1 LTLPTKQL
9 ITFEDFAAV
18 RGVDDPQLSP
28 DGTTVLYSVRT
39 TDLDANTR
47 KTVTYA
53 VPVVGG
59 TAKQFPNG
67 AVTACAA
74 RWSPDG
80 TKVAYIANDQLWIA
94 DASGENPK
102 QLTTLHRGASGPVWA
117 PSGDRIAFVS
127 RVYPDCTDDAANV
140 ARAKAKEESKVKAIV
155 TDQLMFRH
163 WDRYDDGTRAHL
175 FVVAP
180 DGAGLTDLTPGAPY
194 DVPPGPFGGS
204 EGYAFSPDGTELA
217 YSAKDQGRAN
227 AWSTD
232 INVYTVSVTGGAP
245 DVITSSNKG
254 ADENPVYS
262 PDGRWILY
270 HSQERAGFEADQW
283 RLMLYDRHTQTS
295 KRVAPDW
302 DRNAD
307 SYFFAPDSRTIYI
320 QTIDASRHKLYALPL
335 EGDQWATTAMLV
347 IEGRNNTSFT
357 IDRDGRTIAWKRD
370 AVDMPAEVFVA
381 TLDRTKVVDVRQLT
395 HENDDFLARFQL
407 YPAEEY
413 WYTGALGDQVQGF
426 VVKPPQYR
434 AGQKYPVLLII
445 HGGPQ
450 SAFVDEWHQRW
461 NFSLLA
467 SAGYAIVFINPH
479 GSIGYGQTF
488 VDRVSL
494 DWGGAPYQDLMIG
507 LDTALMNNAAW
518 MDSTQV
524 GAGGASYG
532 GYMVNWI
539 AGHTHRFKALF
550 THAGVF
556 NLENMYGATEELW
569 FPEWEYSAPYWDSD
583 AMESQYRRWSP
594 HLFAG
599 QMRTPQLVVHGE
611 LDYRVPLEEGI
622 SLFSVLQRQNVPSR
636 MVIFPDEGHWILK
649 PQNLRLW
656 YREVFAW
663 FNKYLHS

>member
-1 LTLPTKQL
+1 LTLPTKQP

-18 RGVDDPQLSP
+18 RVVDDPQLSP

-39 TDLDANTR
+39 TDLDANTGQ
-47 KTVTYA
+47 TVTYTI
-53 VPVVGG
+53 PVAGG
-59 TAKQFPNG
+59 TAKQFPND
-67 AVTACAA
+67 AVAACAA

-80 TKVAYIANDQLWIA
+80 TKVAYIADDQLWIA
-94 DASGENPK
+94 DVSGENTK
-102 QLTTLHRGASGPVWA
+102 QLTTLHRGASGPVWS
-117 PSGDRIAFVS
+117 PTSDRIAFVS
-127 RVYPDCTDDAANV
+127 RVYPDCADNAANV

-155 TDQLMFRH
+155 ADQLMFRH
-163 WDRYDDGTRAHL
+163 WDKYDDGTRAHL

-180 DGAGLTDLTPGAPY
+180 DGSALADLTPGAPY

-232 INVYTVSVTGGAP
+232 VNVYTVPVTDGAP
-245 DVITSSNKG
+245 NVITLSNKG

-262 PDGRWILY
+262 PDGRWIVY
-270 HSQERAGFEADQW
+270 RSQERAGFEADQW
-283 RLMLYDRHTQTS
+283 RLMLYDRQAQRS
-295 KRVAPDW
+295 ERIAGAW

-307 SYFFAPDSRTIYI
+307 TYFFASDSRTIYI
-320 QTIDASRHKLYALPL
+320 QTVDAGRHKLYALPL
-335 EGDQWATTAMLV
+335 EGDQWAATPVLV
-347 IEGRNNTSFT
+347 IEGCNNTGFT
-357 IDRDGRTIAWKRD
+357 IARNGQTVAWKRD

-381 TLDRTKVVDVRQLT
+381 TMDRVRAADVRQLT

-426 VVKPPQYR
+426 VIKPPQYR
-434 AGQKYPVLLII
+434 VGRKYPVLLII

-450 SAFVDEWHQRW
+450 SAFIDEWHQRW